1 MAQPKFKAG
10 ATVTVLRN
18 DLQPQFVGKKVK
30 IKKAFQITNDDAAP
44 RFAYRLDCNGE
55 TLKGITLE
63 TDIQ

>member
-30 IKKAFQITNDDAAP
+30 IKKSFQITDDDADC
-44 RFAYRLDCNGE
+44 RFVYRLESGSE
-55 TLKGITLE
+55 TLKGVTKE
-63 TDIQ
+63 TDLQ

>member
-18 DLQPQFVGKKVK
+18 DLQPQYVGKKVK
-30 IKKAFQITNDDAAP
+30 IKKAFQITNDDATP
-44 RFAYRLDCNGE
+44 KFAYRLDYNGE
-55 TLKGITLE
+55 TLKGITIE